1 MALHALGALDPTS
14 ADALRAHVE
23 AGCVACRSDA
33 EGFGAVAR
41 DLAFDAVPERPDPGL
56 RARVLGR
63 ARADVV
69 QREPASASS
78 RTWREVR
85 SGIWRHVVE
94 ASPRGRSYLIRMA
107 PGAAS
112 GPHVHRVREECW
124 VLSGDVR
131 VEAQLLRAGESCR
144 TEAGAVHEGSA
155 SAGGCLLLIVEEAA
169 AG

>member
-1 MALHALGALDPTS
+1 M
-14 ADALRAHVE
+14 
-23 AGCVACRSDA
+23 
-33 EGFGAVAR
+33 AR
-41 DLAFDAVPERPDPGL
+41 DLAFEAAPARPDPSV

-63 ARADVV
+63 ARADAML
-69 QREPASASS
+69 REPAGASS
-78 RTWREVR
+78 RQWREVR
-85 SGIWRHVVE
+85 RGIWRHVVE

-131 VEAQLLRAGESCR
+131 VEDRLLHAGESCR

-155 SAGGCLLLIVEEAA
+155 SDGGCLLLIVEEAA